1 MTAYL
6 LANHLLNFLAPA
18 ALMAMVL
25 VVFSWLFSRFSR
37 SKKAFTHS
45 WRAQLAINFVVGV
58 MVLAAGLVLLDR
70 DGKMLTYLVLVLAM
84 AASQWC
90 QFGGWKR

>member
-6 LANHLLNFLAPA
+6 LANHLLNFVAPA
-18 ALMAMVL
+18 ALVAVL
-25 VVFSWLFSRFSR
+25 VGVFSRPFSGLFGSKR
-37 SKKAFTHS
+37 SFTHS

-58 MVLAAGLVLLDR
+58 MVLTAGLVLLGR

-84 AASQWC
+84 AASQWW
-90 QFGGWKR
+90 QLGGWKR

>member
-37 SKKAFTHS
+37 SKKAFAHS

-58 MVLAAGLVLLDR
+58 MVLAAGLVLLGR

-84 AASQWC
+84 AASQWS
-90 QFGGWKR
+90 QLGGWKR